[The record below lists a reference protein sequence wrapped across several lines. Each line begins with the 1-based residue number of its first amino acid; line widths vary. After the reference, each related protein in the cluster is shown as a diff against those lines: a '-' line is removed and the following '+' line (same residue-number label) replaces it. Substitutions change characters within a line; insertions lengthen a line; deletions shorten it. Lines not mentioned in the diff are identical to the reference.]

1 MNHNNIIG
9 GITSAS
15 AAPLPRPG
23 RPPTR
28 SGEKNI
34 NFEGGNAQVELFH
47 NNLKCNLSVLCQL
60 FVWESGEKGK
70 WSARVLRPANI
81 VTQTLVR

>member
-15 AAPLPRPG
+15 AAPLLRPG
-23 RPPTR
+23 QPPTR

-70 WSARVLRPANI
+70 WSARVLRPAHI
-81 VTQTLVR
+81 VTLYLVR